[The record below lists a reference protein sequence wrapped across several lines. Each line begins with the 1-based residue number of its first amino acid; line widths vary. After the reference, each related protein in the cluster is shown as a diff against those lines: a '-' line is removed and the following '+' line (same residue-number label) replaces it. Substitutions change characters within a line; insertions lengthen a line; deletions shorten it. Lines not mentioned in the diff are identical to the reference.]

1 MSMRICKISLFL
13 SLLAGLCPTVV
24 PADPPAHAPAH
35 GWRMKHDPHYRGYSG
50 KQWPTDYGILSGRCN
65 REAVATVL
73 GGMAGAAIGSR
84 VGDGD
89 DRAVAMIIGAAAGA
103 LIGNRI
109 GRELDEADR
118 ACVGH
123 ALEVAKPGQTLTWVN
138 ESTGVSYEMTV
149 LADVSGQDNACRKFA
164 LSADLG
170 RTKSSKQGRACHS
183 GQGVWEIDGQNI
195 SALVT
200 QKRQ

>member
-1 MSMRICKISLFL
+1 MSIWIGKISLAL
-13 SLLAGLCPTVV
+13 SLLVGLCPVLV
-24 PADPPAHAPAH
+24 LADPPAHAPAH
-35 GWRMKHDPHYRGYSG
+35 GWRMKHDPNYRGYSG
-50 KQWPTDYGILSGRCN
+50 KQWPTDYGVLSGRCN

-73 GGMAGAAIGSR
+73 GGVAGAAIGSR

-123 ALEVAKPGQTLTWVN
+123 ALEVAETGQTLTWVN
-138 ESTGVSYEMTV
+138 ESTGVAYEMTV
-149 LADVSGQDNACRKFA
+149 LADSSVQDDACRKFA
-164 LSADLG
+164 LAADLG
-170 RTKSSKQGRACHS
+170 KTKSSRQGRACHTA
-183 GQGVWEIDGQNI
+183 QGLWEVDGKNI
-195 SALVT
+195 RALVT
-200 QKRQ
+200 DEP

>member
-1 MSMRICKISLFL
+1 MSMRISKISLAL
-13 SLLAGLCPTVV
+13 SLLVSIWPAALL
-24 PADPPAHAPAH
+24 ADPPSHAPAH
-35 GWRMKHDPHYRGYSG
+35 GWRMKNDPHYRGYSG

-73 GGMAGAAIGSR
+73 GGMAGAAIGSS
-84 VGDGD
+84 VGDDD
-89 DRAVAMIIGAAAGA
+89 DRAVAVIIGAAAGA

-123 ALEVAKPGQTLTWVN
+123 ALEIGKTGQILAWVN
-138 ESTGVSYEMTV
+138 KSTGVSYEMTV
-149 LADVSGQDNACRKFA
+149 LTDASGQDNACRQFA

-170 RTKSSKQGRACHS
+170 KTKSSKQGRACHS

-195 SALVT
+195 STLVT
-200 QKRQ
+200 EKRH